1 MRTQSV
7 PGLRDVQCLESTF
20 ALPLDVSVCAFTIRI
35 EKMNIFDFPGA
46 STSALPLNALHNVC
60 ALQVHNTFAKFWRR
74 LEPAAARPHTRAL
87 PPPPPGGCAAALA
100 GA

>member
-1 MRTQSV
+1 MSGEHICTAAGCECV
-7 PGLRDVQCLESTF
+7 CL
-20 ALPLDVSVCAFTIRI
+20 TIRI
-35 EKMNIFDFPGA
+35 EKMNTFDFPGA